1 MFVVIDTNILVSS
14 LWSRDGAPAKIV
26 SMILQGIL
34 VPCYDYR
41 ILCEYHDVL
50 LRPKF
55 QFAPHEVNS
64 LLDWI
69 ESTGQSI
76 IAKTSQIIFSDIADK
91 KFFEVALT
99 CKAILITGN
108 LKHFPKSSL
117 IQNAS
122 EFLKNLLS
130 NASIT

>member
-1 MFVVIDTNILVSS
+1 MFVVLDTNILVSS

-26 SMILQGIL
+26 SMVLQGTLI
-34 VPCYDYR
+34 PCYDYR
-41 ILCEYHDVL
+41 ILREYHDVL

-55 QFAPHEVNS
+55 QFTPHEVNA

-76 IAKTSQIIFSDIADK
+76 ITKTSQIIFSDTADK

-99 CKAILITGN
+99 CEAILITGN
-108 LKHFPKSSL
+108 SKHFPKSSL
-117 IQNAS
+117 IQSPS
-122 EFLKNLLS
+122 EFLS
-130 NASIT
+130 NFE